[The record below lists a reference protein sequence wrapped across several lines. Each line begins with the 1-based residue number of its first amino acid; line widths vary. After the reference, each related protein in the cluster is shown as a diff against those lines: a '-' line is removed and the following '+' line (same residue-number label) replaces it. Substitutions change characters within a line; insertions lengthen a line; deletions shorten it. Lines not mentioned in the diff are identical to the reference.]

1 MSSFQS
7 KIFQEIEKSYAGKN
21 FIISPLSIYYIL
33 SLTANGA
40 KNNTL
45 SEILSILSHQSKEEI
60 NNFNKSIL
68 SLVNGFQSVNFANGL
83 FTKVPIKD
91 TFVQTGNEYKAKVDL
106 LKDANQINQ
115 WCREATHEKIPQI
128 INSIGPNDLMVL
140 INGIYFKGDWRSPF
154 NEENTKKDNFLN
166 FGKQPNQVDF
176 MKSSGIVVYFENN
189 EVQAV
194 TLNYMQDFME
204 ALIILPKNESDINN
218 YIKNF
223 SSEKYQE
230 IIGHQTQK
238 KVDLSLPKFKVDFE
252 AEMKDYLSAL
262 GMNQAFTEKADFT
275 DMLNGNEKAFIGR
288 VLHKTFLNVNEEG
301 TEAGAATAMV
311 MCNSWVP
318 PEPAKVMN
326 VNHPFLFIVRNG
338 NLPSGHDML
347 FISKIEYL

>member
-1 MSSFQS
+1 MTSVQN
-7 KIFQEIEKSYAGKN
+7 KIFQEIAKSYAGKN
-21 FIISPLSIYYIL
+21 FIVSPLSIYYIL
-33 SLTANGA
+33 SLAANGA
-40 KNNTL
+40 KNSTL
-45 SEILSILSHQSKEEI
+45 SGILSVLSHQSKEEV

-68 SLVNGFQSVNFANGL
+68 SVANGFQSVNFANGL
-83 FTKVPIKD
+83 FTKVPTKD
-91 TFVQTGNEYKAKVDL
+91 TFVQIGNEYKAKVDL
-106 LKDANQINQ
+106 LKDAEQINQ

-140 INGIYFKGDWRSPF
+140 INGIYFKGAWRSPF
-154 NEENTKKDNFLN
+154 KEANTKKDNFLN

-204 ALIILPKNESDINN
+204 ALIILPKNESDIND

-230 IIGHQTQK
+230 IIEHPTPK

-262 GMNQAFTEKADFT
+262 GMNQAFTENADFT
-275 DMLNGNEKAFIGR
+275 DMLNEKAFIGR
-288 VLHKTFLNVNEEG
+288 VLHKTFLNVNEKG

-311 MCNSWVP
+311 MSNAWAP
-318 PEPAKVMN
+318 PEPPKVMN
-326 VNHPFLFIVRNG
+326 VNHPFLFIVRTG
-338 NLPSGHDML
+338 DLPSGHDML